1 VKHKQ
6 DAVSP
11 EGGGVVRLWVRV
23 QDTQGYSTLSIA
35 LFQSQSGPSGGL
47 CWLGPPTLGV

>member
-1 VKHKQ
+1 MKHKQ

-11 EGGGVVRLWVRV
+11 EGGGDVRLWVQV

-35 LFQSQSGPSGGL
+35 LSQSQLGPSGGL
-47 CWLGPPTLGV
+47 RWLGPPILGV